1 MATPEKNDITYNDV
15 DFIKSS
21 KNQDIVEKLDK
32 DITKFIND
40 NKCDLTIMVN
50 LSSTEKTVNL
60 NNVHNNIKEFEKG
73 LLEDSLD
80 ITTSMI
86 YAYAAFKNGCHYINF
101 TPSISSEIPA
111 LDELALKNGVVHTG
125 KDGKTGQTMYKS
137 ILAPMFK
144 YRNLKVDGW
153 YSTNILGNRDGLTLS
168 SPKNAETKITAKVSF

>member
-1 MATPEKNDITYNDV
+1 MMLI
-15 DFIKSS
+15 SS
-21 KNQDIVEKLDK
+21 NPQKNQDIVEKLDK

-86 YAYAAFKNGCHYINF
+86 YAYAAFKMVAI
-101 TPSISSEIPA
+101 T
-111 LDELALKNGVVHTG
+111 L
-125 KDGKTGQTMYKS
+125 
-137 ILAPMFK
+137 ILHRQSLPR
-144 YRNLKVDGW
+144 YQL
-153 YSTNILGNRDGLTLS
+153 
-168 SPKNAETKITAKVSF
+168 